1 MESIRKLHQL
11 GQSLWLDTIQRDLL
25 ESGELAR
32 LVVEDQIR
40 GVTTNPSIFAAAIE
54 GSDLYT
60 ADLRRMT
67 QAGWDEARIFDALA
81 IDDVRA
87 AAGVL
92 LPLYEQTNGGDG
104 YVSIEVNPKLAY
116 QTQATI
122 QEAHR
127 LWEIVNRPNVMIKIP
142 ATEAGIPAIR
152 ECITAGINVNVT
164 LIFSIERYIEVMDA
178 YLAGME
184 ARLDSGDS
192 LDHVASVASFF
203 VSRIDSAVDKML
215 EAVVAQGGDHAER
228 AEALLGKAAI
238 ASAKLAYAQF
248 EATFGGP
255 RFERLKTNGARLQRP
270 LWASTSTKNPNYP
283 DSYYVNNLI
292 GPNTV
297 NTVPANTLDAFRDHG
312 HASLTLEVD
321 IAASRAQFEA
331 LATLEISMAEVTDQ
345 LEREGVDKFIQAY
358 EAVLKIV
365 RNRAKPI
372 RKELG
377 PLTGDLQAALAELEH
392 SAVATRLWEG
402 DTTLWT
408 DQTSAAKEVSE
419 RLGWLRLP
427 QEIPDQRKKLD
438 VFAQTAKDAGFK
450 AAVLLGMGGSSL
462 TADVMRRDFNP
473 QTGLEFHV
481 LDSTD
486 PASVRAVRRK
496 ISLAETLFIVA
507 SKSGGT
513 IEPLTL
519 LAYFW
524 DEVSKI
530 SETPGNHFVAVTDPG
545 TSLESLARERNFRD
559 VFTAPSDVGG
569 RFSALSIFG
578 LLPASLIGVDLGALH
593 QGSREMSA
601 ACKPGSSPVRNPG
614 LFLGAVMGAA
624 ARSGRDKLTLIADP
638 GWEAF
643 CDWVEQLVAESSGK
657 NGMGIL
663 PVVGE
668 PPESARAYA
677 DDRLLVYLR
686 SEGKYDRRLRGWVR
700 GKIPVVVLELEN
712 DTRSLG
718 GAFFQWEIATA
729 VACHLIGVNAFDQP
743 DVQRAK
749 DRTVELLK
757 TYKRKGSLPQPKTL
771 WSRDGISLWGSGNDP
786 YNVNADSLEALLRSI
801 FVEREG
807 LSYLAFLLYLHQDG
821 VSMKR
826 QERVRRTILNQLGL
840 ASTVGFGPR
849 YLHSTGQYH
858 KGGPDTGFFLM
869 VTADPTKN
877 VEVNS
882 EAKSFAVLERSQA
895 IGDFQALLS
904 LDRRAYGLHL
914 DSPRR
919 SKDLMSAILKIIEEL
934 DS

>member
-1 MESIRKLHQL
+1 MESIRKLHEL

-32 LVVEDQIR
+32 LVAEDQIR

-67 QAGWDEARIFDALA
+67 QAGWGEARIFDALA

-122 QEAHR
+122 QEARR

-152 ECITAGINVNVT
+152 ESIAAGINVNVT
-164 LIFSIERYIEVMDA
+164 LIFSIERYIDVMEA

-184 ARLDSGDS
+184 ARLTDGDS

-203 VSRIDSAVDKML
+203 VSRIDSAVDRLL
-215 EAVVAQGGDHAER
+215 ENVVAQGGDHAER

-248 EATFGGP
+248 EATFSGP
-255 RFERLKTNGARLQRP
+255 RFQRLKANGARLQRP

-283 DSYYVNNLI
+283 DSYYVDNLI
-292 GPNTV
+292 GPDTV
-297 NTVPANTLDAFRDHG
+297 NTVPAQTLDAFRDHG
-312 HASLTLEVD
+312 KAALTLEVD

-331 LATLEISMAEVTDQ
+331 LETLDISMAEVTAQ
-345 LEREGVDKFIQAY
+345 LEREGVEKFRQAY
-358 EAVLKIV
+358 DAVLKTV
-365 RNRAKPI
+365 RNHAKPI
-372 RKELG
+372 QKELG
-377 PLTGDLQAALAELEH
+377 PLTGDLQAVLEELDRSE
-392 SAVATRLWEG
+392 VASRLWEG
-402 DTTLWT
+402 DTALWT
-408 DQTSAAKEVSE
+408 DQANAAREISQ

-427 QEIPDQRKKLD
+427 QEIPDQRKKL
-438 VFAQTAKDAGFK
+438 VAFVQAAKDDGFK
-450 AAVLLGMGGSSL
+450 TAVLLGMGGSSL
-462 TADVMRRDFNP
+462 AADVMRRDFNP
-473 QTGLEFHV
+473 GTEFDFHV

-486 PASVRAVRRK
+486 PASVRSVQRK
-496 ISLAETLFIVA
+496 ISLEETIFIVA

-519 LAYFW
+519 LTYFW

-530 SETPGNHFVAVTDPG
+530 CESPGDHFVAVTDPG
-545 TSLESLARERNFRD
+545 TSLESLARERSFRD
-559 VFTAPSDVGG
+559 VLAAPSDVGG
-569 RFSALSIFG
+569 RSSALSIFG
-578 LLPASLIGVDLGALH
+578 LLPASLMGVDLEALH
-593 QGSREMSA
+593 QGALEMSA
-601 ACKPGSSPVRNPG
+601 ACKPGALPVRNPG

-624 ARSGRDKLTLIADP
+624 ARNGRDKLTLIADP

-643 CDWVEQLVAESSGK
+643 CDWVEQLIAESSGK
-657 NGMGIL
+657 RGMGIL

-668 PPESARAYA
+668 PPESARAYT

-712 DTRSLG
+712 NDRSLG

-749 DRTVELLK
+749 DRTMELLK

-786 YNVNADSLEALLRSI
+786 YDANADSLESLLRSI
-801 FVEREG
+801 LVKRED
-807 LSYLAFLLYLHQDG
+807 LSYLAFLFYLHQDG

-826 QERVRRTILNQLGL
+826 QERVRRAILNQLGI
-840 ASTVGFGPR
+840 ASTVGIGPR

-858 KGGPDTGFFLM
+858 KGGPGTGFFLM
-869 VTADPTKN
+869 VTADPTRD
-877 VEVNS
+877 VEVDS
-882 EAKSFAVLERSQA
+882 EAKSFAVLERAQA

-919 SKDLMSAILKIIEEL
+919 MKDVLRAILNIVEDL
-934 DS
+934 

>member
-1 MESIRKLHQL
+1 
-11 GQSLWLDTIQRDLL
+11 
-25 ESGELAR
+25 
-32 LVVEDQIR
+32 
-40 GVTTNPSIFAAAIE
+40 
-54 GSDLYT
+54 
-60 ADLRRMT
+60 
-67 QAGWDEARIFDALA
+67 
-81 IDDVRA
+81 
-87 AAGVL
+87 
-92 LPLYEQTNGGDG
+92 
-104 YVSIEVNPKLAY
+104 
-116 QTQATI
+116 
-122 QEAHR
+122 
-127 LWEIVNRPNVMIKIP
+127 MIKIP

-152 ECITAGINVNVT
+152 ESIAAGINVNVT

-184 ARLDSGDS
+184 ARLDAGDS

-255 RFERLKTNGARLQRP
+255 RFERLKANGARLQRP

-283 DSYYVNNLI
+283 DCYYVDNLI
-292 GPNTV
+292 GPDTV

-312 HASLTLEVD
+312 QASLTLEDD

-331 LATLEISMAEVTDQ
+331 LATLEISMAEVTTQ

-358 EAVLKIV
+358 EAVLKTI

-377 PLTGDLQAALAELEH
+377 SLTGDLQAALAELER
-392 SAVATRLWEG
+392 STVATRLWEG

-408 DQTSAAKEVSE
+408 NQTSAAKEASQ

-427 QEIPDQRKKLD
+427 QEIPDQRKKLEA
-438 VFAQTAKDAGFK
+438 FAQAVKDDGFK
-450 AAVLLGMGGSSL
+450 AAVLVGMGGSSL
-462 TADVMRRDFNP
+462 AADVMRRDFNP
-473 QTGLEFHV
+473 QTGFDFHV

-486 PASVRAVRRK
+486 PASVRAVQRK
-496 ISLAETLFIVA
+496 VKIEKTLFIVA

-524 DEVSKI
+524 DEVARI
-530 SETPGNHFVAVTDPG
+530 SESPGDHFVAVTDPG

-559 VFTAPSDVGG
+559 VFAAPSDVGG

-578 LLPASLIGVDLGALH
+578 LLPASLIGVDLEALHRGAL
-593 QGSREMSA
+593 EMSA
-601 ACKPGSSPVRNPG
+601 ACKPGTSPVRNPG

-657 NGMGIL
+657 SGTGIL

-668 PPESARAYA
+668 PPESARSYA

-700 GKIPVVVLELEN
+700 GKIPVVVLELGN

-757 TYKRKGSLPQPKTL
+757 TYKRKGSLPQPKIL

-786 YNVNADSLEALLRSI
+786 YDANADSLEALLRSI

-807 LSYLAFLLYLHQDG
+807 LSYFAFLLYLHQDG

-826 QERVRRTILNQLGL
+826 QERVRRAILNQLGI

-869 VTADPTKN
+869 VTAEPTKD
-877 VEVNS
+877 VEVDS

-919 SKDLMSAILKIIEEL
+919 SKDLISTILKIVEEL
-934 DS
+934 GS